1 MNENENAVIQ
11 KMHDA
16 LSEFIYTVCP
26 VKTSCFFCGVHD
38 ACKKARELYRETEE
52 LLNENRGET

>member
-1 MNENENAVIQ
+1 MSENENADIQ

-26 VKTSCFFCGVHD
+26 VKTSCFFCGMYST
-38 ACKKARELYRETEE
+38 CKKALELYRETEE
-52 LLNENRGET
+52 LLNANRGET